1 MLKEEAR
8 DPHKVQVAVKYAKKT
23 AMVFKSEERRRVY
36 AKHAS
41 LCKDE
46 IVFKMQVLGK
56 PQCQIFYVTELTV
69 TNMFQRKYVREYPDC
84 DSYTH
89 FHTEFSKWLKSKYND
104 GMPSEDEWKGILEE
118 DKQHDYGA
126 ISFAEQE
133 ESDNED
139 EPTDHDDL
147 LNDHS
152 IETSIVSDVMD
163 ESASLESENRLST
176 ILYSS

>member
-1 MLKEEAR
+1 
-8 DPHKVQVAVKYAKKT
+8 
-23 AMVFKSEERRRVY
+23 
-36 AKHAS
+36 
-41 LCKDE
+41 
-46 IVFKMQVLGK
+46 
-56 PQCQIFYVTELTV
+56 
-69 TNMFQRKYVREYPDC
+69 MFQRKYVREYPDC
-84 DSYTH
+84 DTYTH

-126 ISFAEQE
+126 ISFAEEE
-133 ESDNED
+133 ESDNGD

-147 LNDHS
+147 LNDQS

-163 ESASLESENRLST
+163 ESASLESEDRLSA